1 VKLYNQI
8 LPWFHQRTQTTVHR
22 QLLVISGPEQWAIEQ
37 ANNLLADSSLLLWIG
52 NSEGLQ
58 NSTDSKQYRQFLGQ
72 EYQHLLINCY
82 SGFRANAV
90 IALSGVVR
98 ASGLMVLICPNIK
111 DWPSYLDPEW
121 QNRVSF
127 GYLPSFTTSS
137 FIKILTSKLQADANV
152 AWLSPTNFYGS
163 ITPAPCSKQQDGLKT
178 DKPDEQ
184 SEAIAAI
191 IKVANGHRNRPLVLS
206 ADRGRG
212 KSSALGLAAAE
223 LINSYAKSIIITA
236 PSPAT
241 IERVFHHA
249 QNNIQNVKVS
259 KNKLES
265 DLGSLTY
272 CAIDDLLQN
281 EHSADIILIDEAAAL
296 PTHFLMQIIDKFS
309 RIVFS
314 TTLHGYEGSGRG
326 FELRVK
332 QYLKQHKPQFKTLQ
346 LHQPRRW
353 LCGDYLEAL
362 WFDVFFMASLPVP
375 EYKVSNEKIEYCRI
389 SKQQLIGDLVQTQA
403 IFELLIN
410 AHYQT
415 SPDDLVRLFD
425 SPEQHCFV
433 IKQNKHILGV
443 ALIIEEGGSCL
454 TEVNQKI
461 ATGAR
466 RVKGHLLA
474 QNLAF
479 QYAQCAFCELTQWR
493 ITRIA
498 ITEERQSRGLGQQ
511 LLNYIAI
518 SAQGSHVS
526 LLSSSFG
533 LNLELCR
540 FWQKAGFS
548 VVNLSQQSEV
558 SSGEHSAQLIKPL
571 TLPAEE
577 FLLSMQHEFQA
588 ELLYQADKSLQ
599 RFETQVL
606 GELLLACPQ
615 NIANEYTSIKIIE
628 QFYAGTRPLV
638 SCKRLLRSYFIAQL
652 HGGASALSNTQFQ
665 LLLAVL
671 LQNFT
676 NVEISKKYALKGKK
690 EIEENIRTAIGLL
703 ITRNKRST
711 HTSTPEH

>member
-1 VKLYNQI
+1 MKLYNQI
-8 LPWFHQRTQTTVHR
+8 LPWLHQRTQITVHR
-22 QLLVISGPEQWAIEQ
+22 QLLLISGPERWAIEQ
-37 ANNLLADSSLLLWIG
+37 ANTLLTEPSLLLWIG

-58 NSTDSKQYRQFLGQ
+58 NSSNSQQYRQFLGH

-98 ASGLMVLICPNIK
+98 AGGLMVIICPSIE
-111 DWPSYLDPEW
+111 DWPTYLDPEW

-127 GYLPSFTTSS
+127 GYLSSFTTSS
-137 FIKILTSKLQADANV
+137 FIQILTSKLQADANV
-152 AWLSPTNFYGS
+152 AWLTPTEFRGS
-163 ITPAPCSKQQDGLKT
+163 ITQIPSSRQQISFEE
-178 DKPDEQ
+178 DKFDEQ
-184 SEAIAAI
+184 SAAISAI
-191 IKVANGHRNRPLVLS
+191 IKVATGHRNRPLVLS

-223 LINSYAKSIIITA
+223 LINTYGKNIIITA

-249 QNNIQNVKVS
+249 EINIHNLKVS
-259 KNKLES
+259 KNQLES
-265 DLGSLTY
+265 DTGSLTY

-281 EHSADIILIDEAAAL
+281 EHCADILFIDEAAAL
-296 PTHFLMQIIDKFS
+296 PTHFLMQVIDRFS

-332 QYLKQHKPQFKTLQ
+332 QYLKQHKPQFKSLQ

-362 WFDVFFMASLPVP
+362 WFDVFFMASPPAP
-375 EYKVSNEKIEYCRI
+375 ELKVSNEKVEYCRI

-403 IFELLIN
+403 IFQLLIN

-433 IKQNKHILGV
+433 IKQNQHILGV
-443 ALIIEEGGSCL
+443 ALIIEEGGPFL
-454 TEVNQKI
+454 AEVNQRI

-479 QYAQCAFCELTQWR
+479 QYAQSAFCELTQWR

-498 ITEERQSRGLGQQ
+498 IAEELQSQGMGQQ
-511 LLNYIAI
+511 LINYLAV
-518 SAQGSHVS
+518 SAQSNNISV
-526 LLSSSFG
+526 LSSSFG
-533 LNLELCR
+533 LNLDLLR

-577 FLLSMQHEFQA
+577 FLLALQHEFQA

-599 RFETQVL
+599 RFETHVL
-606 GELLLACPQ
+606 GELLLTCPPQ
-615 NIANEYTSIKIIE
+615 IANECTSIEIIE
-628 QFYAGTRPLV
+628 QFCAGTRPLV

-652 HGGASALSNTQFQ
+652 HAASILTNTQF
-665 LLLAVL
+665 LLLVAVL
-671 LQNFT
+671 LQNVA

-703 ITRNKRST
+703 ITFNKRSA
-711 HTSTPEH
+711 HASTLEH

>member
-1 VKLYNQI
+1 
-8 LPWFHQRTQTTVHR
+8 
-22 QLLVISGPEQWAIEQ
+22 VISGPEQWAIEQ
-37 ANNLLADSSLLLWIG
+37 ANSLLAESSLLLWVG
-52 NSEGLQ
+52 NSAGLQ
-58 NSTDSKQYRQFLGQ
+58 NSSNSQQYRQFLGQ

-98 ASGLMVLICPNIK
+98 AGGLMVMICPRLE
-111 DWPSYLDPEW
+111 DWPSYRDPEW

-127 GYLPSFTTSS
+127 GYLSSFTTSS
-137 FIKILTSKLQADANV
+137 FIQILTSKLQADANV
-152 AWLSPTNFYGS
+152 AWLTPTEFSGS
-163 ITPAPCSKQQDGLKT
+163 ITQIPAAGPLERFAENKLA
-178 DKPDEQ
+178 EQ
-184 SEAIAAI
+184 SAAISAI
-191 IKVANGHRNRPLVLS
+191 IKVASGHRNRPLVLS

-223 LINSYAKSIIITA
+223 LINTYEKHIVITA

-241 IERVFHHA
+241 VERVFHHA
-249 QNNIQNVKVS
+249 QINIQNVKLS

-265 DLGSLTY
+265 DTGSLTY

-281 EHSADIILIDEAAAL
+281 EPCADILFIDEAAAL
-296 PTHFLMQIIDKFS
+296 PTHFLMQIIDRFS

-362 WFDVFFMASLPVP
+362 WFDVFFMASLPLP
-375 EYKVSNEKIEYCRI
+375 ERQISNAKVEYCRM
-389 SKQQLIGDLVQTQA
+389 SKQQLIDDLVQTQA
-403 IFELLIN
+403 IFQLLIN

-433 IKQNKHILGV
+433 IKQDQHIVGV
-443 ALIIEEGGSCL
+443 ALIIEEGGPCL
-454 TEVNQKI
+454 AEINQKI

-479 QYAQCAFCELTQWR
+479 QYAQAAVCELTQWR
-493 ITRIA
+493 VTRIA
-498 ITEERQSRGLGQQ
+498 IAEEWQSQGLGQQ
-511 LLNYIAI
+511 LINYIAA
-518 SAQGSHVS
+518 SAQSS
-526 LLSSSFG
+526 NISMLSSSFG
-533 LNLELCR
+533 LNVDLLK
-540 FWQKAGFS
+540 FWQKAGFT
-548 VVNLSQQSEV
+548 VVNLSQQAEI
-558 SSGEHSAQLIKPL
+558 SSGEHSAQLVKPL
-571 TLPAEE
+571 DLPAEAL
-577 FLLSMQHEFQA
+577 LLSMQDEFQA

-599 RFETQVL
+599 RFDTQVL
-606 GELLLACPQ
+606 AKLLLACQQ
-615 NIANEYTSIKIIE
+615 NIANDLTSLANIE
-628 QFYAGTRPLV
+628 HFCAGTRPLV
-638 SCKRLLRSYFIAQL
+638 NCKRVLRSYFIAQL
-652 HGGASALSNTQFQ
+652 HATSTLTNTQFH
-665 LLLAVL
+665 LLVAVL
-671 LQNFT
+671 LQNHS
-676 NVEISKKYALKGKK
+676 NQEISKKYALKGKK

-703 ITRNKRST
+703 ITLNNPLLIHQPLNTK
-711 HTSTPEH
+711 PQ